1 MKSPIAACQSQRA
14 DRRLF
19 GGNASVCSIKFRRGY
34 ANNEAIAL
42 DSIIQFRVIGP
53 ANRRCGSRE
62 SFRPA
67 VEPAIRNRTGG
78 TSSPIAAL
86 TFARGRRQY

>member
-19 GGNASVCSIKFRRGY
+19 GGNASVCSIKFAGGY

-62 SFRPA
+62 SFGPA
-67 VEPAIRNRTGG
+67 VEPASRSRTGG
-78 TSSPIAAL
+78 NSFSYRCAEIRPW
-86 TFARGRRQY
+86 